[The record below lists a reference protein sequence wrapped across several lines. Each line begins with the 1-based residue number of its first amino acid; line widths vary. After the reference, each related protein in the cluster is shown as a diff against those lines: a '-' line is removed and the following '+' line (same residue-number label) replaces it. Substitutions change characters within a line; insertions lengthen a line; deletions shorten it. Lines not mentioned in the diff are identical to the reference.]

1 MIGSWLNG
9 YLRRTDLFPQTI
21 EVNIAIRTDASSVI
35 GSGHLMRCLAIADE
49 LKNRGASVLFITV
62 SEEQKWIDLIRGR
75 GFTCET
81 IETAHANGVSQ
92 QTDSNFNETHTRSRH
107 YVVDWRKDSS
117 QTREIIEGKEIDWL
131 IVDHYG
137 LDWQWESSIRD
148 CVNRIL
154 VIDDLA
160 DRAHDCDALL
170 DCVYGR
176 KVDDYKSLVP
186 RGCKLL
192 LGAKYA
198 PLRPEFLK
206 WREFALERRR
216 NFQGVKKF
224 WCHWEVLTSR
234 I

>member
-9 YLRRTDLFPQTI
+9 SLRHTDLFPQTN

-75 GFTCET
+75 GYTCET

-92 QTDSNFNETHTRSRH
+92 TDSDCNETHERSRH

-117 QTREIIEGKEIDWL
+117 QTREVVEGKEIDWL

-160 DRAHDCDALL
+160 DRTHDCDALL

-176 KVDDYKSLVP
+176 MVDDYKSLVP
-186 RGCKLL
+186 RGCEATI
-192 LGAKYA
+192 G
-198 PLRPEFLK
+198 
-206 WREFALERRR
+206 
-216 NFQGVKKF
+216 G
-224 WCHWEVLTSR
+224 
-234 I
+234 